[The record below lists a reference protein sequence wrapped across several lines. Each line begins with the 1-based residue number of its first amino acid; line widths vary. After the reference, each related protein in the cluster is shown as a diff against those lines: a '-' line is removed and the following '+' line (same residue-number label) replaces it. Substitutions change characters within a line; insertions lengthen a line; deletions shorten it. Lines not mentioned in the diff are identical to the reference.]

1 MSAGRSS
8 SRAQLLCLAAL
19 LAPQPGCG
27 TGHRASDRTSIATG
41 PDSPA
46 ASLAWED
53 ASPAA
58 FARAAREERLVLL
71 SLQADWCHWCHVM
84 NDTTLRDPAIVSR
97 LSERFVLVRA
107 EADARPDLAD
117 RYGLWGWPATIVLTA
132 DGREIVAIR
141 GYRDARAFG
150 EILDRA
156 LASPEPTDI
165 FATRSD
171 TGPARFSGLDDAVA
185 TAHAQLDATYDT
197 AEDGWGSGQKYPFTA
212 PILESLLRD
221 APWPARAER
230 SLARY
235 AELIDPVW
243 GGMYQ
248 YSEQGDWAHPH
259 FERIAVIQAGALES
273 FAELHRRTGDEAW
286 TQPGLDVARFV
297 EAFLVA
303 PDGGIRASMDA
314 DLRVEGQPLV
324 PGSTYFAG
332 DDAARRA
339 QGLPR
344 VDTHV
349 YASTNGL
356 VAAGLARFAITL
368 PSSDPRRAQ
377 LLAMAERAVGAS
389 IVSHRDPIRGL
400 FVHAANEAS
409 AEVHLADQV
418 AMLRALLALQ
428 HARGDAQRAHEARAL
443 ADEIERAFCAPER
456 GCRSIAPLDP
466 GAATDAAPA
475 ALAGRVSLE
484 ENGRLAQ
491 CLAAVADLAN
501 DRGYE
506 ERARAYLI
514 AAAEPAVIRVQG
526 RIVGDFLLGASL
538 VSHPRAVAHVIGPA
552 DDPRTDALFEAA
564 LRAADLRV
572 QLERVLPGEGRYPY
586 PGEPSMFACG
596 LDACAAPVTDPAQID
611 QALHS
616 LLE

>member
-1 MSAGRSS
+1 MIARARRTS
-8 SRAQLLCLAAL
+8 SRAQRLALAAL
-19 LAPQPGCG
+19 TLASSGCG
-27 TGHRASDRTSIATG
+27 A
-41 PDSPA
+41 SPA
-46 ASLAWED
+46 PREGTVVDTPSASLAWEQ
-53 ASPAA
+53 AGPAA

-97 LSERFVLVRA
+97 LAEHFVTVRA

-132 DGREIVAIR
+132 DGREIVAVR
-141 GYRDARAFG
+141 GYRDAQAFA

-156 LASPEPTDI
+156 LAHPEPTDI
-165 FATRSD
+165 FATRDDAGATSF
-171 TGPARFSGLDDAVA
+171 TGLDEAI
-185 TAHAQLDATYDT
+185 TSAHAQLDATYDET
-197 AEDGWGSGQKYPFTA
+197 HDGWGSGQKYPFTA
-212 PILESLLRD
+212 PILESLLRE
-221 APWPARAER
+221 APWPSRAER

-235 AELIDPVW
+235 VELIDPVW

-259 FERIAVIQAGALES
+259 YERIAVIQAGALEA
-273 FAELHRRTGDEAW
+273 FAELHRRTGDDAW
-286 TQPGLDVARFV
+286 TQPGLEVARFV
-297 EAFLVA
+297 EDFLVA

-324 PGSTYFAG
+324 PGARYFAG
-332 DDAARRA
+332 DDATRRA

-344 VDTHV
+344 IDTHV

-368 PSSDPRRAQ
+368 PSADPRRAQ
-377 LLAMAERAVGAS
+377 LLAMAERAVGS
-389 IVSHRDPIRGL
+389 SVVSHRDPIHGL
-400 FVHAANEAS
+400 FVHGANEAS
-409 AEVHLADQV
+409 TEIHLADQV

-428 HARGDAQRAHEARAL
+428 HARGDAQRAREARAL
-443 ADEIERAFCAPER
+443 ADAIEAAFCAPDG
-456 GCRSIAPLDP
+456 GCRSVASLEAAQSTEGTPL
-466 GAATDAAPA
+466 
-475 ALAGRVSLE
+475 ALRGRVSLE

-506 ERARAYLI
+506 ERARAYLV
-514 AAAEPAVIRVQG
+514 AAAQPAAIRVQG

-538 VSHPRAVAHVIGPA
+538 VSRPRAVAHVIGPA

-564 LRAADLRV
+564 LRSAELRV
-572 QLERVLPGEGRYPY
+572 QLERVLPDEGRYPY

-596 LDACAAPVTDPAQID
+596 LDACAAPVTQPADVPRAI
-611 QALHS
+611 AS